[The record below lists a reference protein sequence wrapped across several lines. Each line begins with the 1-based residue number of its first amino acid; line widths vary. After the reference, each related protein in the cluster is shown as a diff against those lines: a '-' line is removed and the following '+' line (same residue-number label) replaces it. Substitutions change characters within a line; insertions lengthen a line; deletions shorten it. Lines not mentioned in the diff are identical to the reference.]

1 MLSFLPAIK
10 FYFLKTT
17 LQGYFKQLSKN
28 MINIYQE
35 DIGPPIEVRSIRDA
49 QESAV

>member
-10 FYFLKTT
+10 FYFLKIT

-28 MINIYQE
+28 MINIYQDQE
-35 DIGPPIEVRSIRDA
+35 DVGLLLKCE
-49 QESAV
+49 Q